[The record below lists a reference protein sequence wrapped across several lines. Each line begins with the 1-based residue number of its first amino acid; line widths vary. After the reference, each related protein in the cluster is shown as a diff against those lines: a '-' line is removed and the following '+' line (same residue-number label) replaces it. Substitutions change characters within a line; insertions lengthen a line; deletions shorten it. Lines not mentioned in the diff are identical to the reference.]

1 MKKDQATSHPAEL
14 RIQVTGDTVEHLYI
28 NAADAMADMLS
39 SKRYANIASTEK
51 IAVRS
56 ADREA
61 ALVDFLNE
69 VLAQSHI
76 ERSVYIPGTVTVTE
90 KGGGVNVEASMHR
103 YLVPAFDEDIKA
115 VAHQD
120 VHIKH
125 KKGVWETDLVFDI

>member
-1 MKKDQATSHPAEL
+1 MKKYQTASHPAEL
-14 RIQVTGDTVEHLYI
+14 RIQVSGDTVEHLYI
-28 NAADAMADMLS
+28 NAADAMADILS

-51 IAVRS
+51 IVVTAG
-56 ADREA
+56 DQEE

-76 ERSVYIPGTVTVTE
+76 ERSVYIPVTICVTE
-90 KGGGVNVEASMHR
+90 EKGKVSVEASMQR

-115 VAHQD
+115 VTHQD